1 MDSEL
6 ETPDL
11 ESVAEPGRKG
21 RLYGAAVAE
30 LRRLISTGRL
40 PAGQRLRERELCESL
55 GISRTPLREAI
66 RTLGTE
72 GLVTLLPN
80 RGAVVSPLDV
90 REVAELYQVVCSLEV
105 LAAELAMARIT
116 DEQIAGIGMLHYRL
130 VRHQLRGELDAYFEA
145 NQAIHRALVEISGN
159 AVLLSV
165 WDMLAL
171 RVNRARYMTN
181 LKPERW
187 AEATREHEA
196 IFQAIRARDGATVRE
211 LPAQHIMSGLKA
223 IEGERLAAPAPSA
236 DEPR

>member
-1 MDSEL
+1 MDTEL

-80 RGAVVSPLDV
+80 RGAVVSELDV

-105 LAAELAMARIT
+105 LAADLAMARIT
-116 DEQIAGIGMLHYRL
+116 DEQIAEIGMLHY
-130 VRHQLRGELDAYFEA
+130 
-145 NQAIHRALVEISGN
+145 S
-159 AVLLSV
+159 VLLSV

-181 LKPERW
+181 LRPERW
-187 AEATREHEA
+187 AQATREHEA
-196 IFQAIRARDGATVRE
+196 IFAAIRERDRPRVCE
-211 LPAQHIMSGLKA
+211 LLANHIMSGLKA
-223 IEGERLAAPAPSA
+223 IEGERLSASPAASGPSA
-236 DEPR
+236 

>member
-1 MDSEL
+1 MDTEL

-30 LRRLISTGRL
+30 LRR
-40 PAGQRLRERELCESL
+40 LCESL

-80 RGAVVSPLDV
+80 RGAVVSELDV
-90 REVAELYQVVCSLEV
+90 REVAELYQVVCSLVV
-105 LAAELAMARIT
+105 LAADLAMARIT
-116 DEQIAGIGMLHYRL
+116 DEQIAEIGMLHYRL

-159 AVLLSV
+159 SVLLSV

-181 LKPERW
+181 LRPERW
-187 AEATREHEA
+187 AQATREHEA
-196 IFQAIRARDGATVRE
+196 IFAAIRERDRPRVCE
-211 LPAQHIMSGLKA
+211 LLANHIMSGLKA
-223 IEGERLAAPAPSA
+223 IEGERLSASPAASGTSA
-236 DEPR
+236 